1 MYTYIR
7 INDTVFP
14 VELPGAEECP
24 KRHGAKPNI
33 TDRIRDVI
41 FNNPATI
48 VKWTD
53 GTKTVVKAQAG
64 DTYSKEVGLAMC
76 IVKKMCGN
84 KGNYNDVF
92 ARWCK

>member
-1 MYTYIR
+1 MYTYVR
-7 INDTVFP
+7 INNTVFP
-14 VELPGAEECP
+14 VELPEVEEYP
-24 KRHGAKPNI
+24 KRHNAKPNI

-41 FNNPATI
+41 FNDPATI

-53 GTKTVVKAQAG
+53 GTKTVVKAQKG

-92 ARWCK
+92 AKWCK

>member
-1 MYTYIR
+1 MYSYVR
-7 INDTVFP
+7 INNTVIP
-14 VELPGAEECP
+14 VEIADTEECP
-24 KRHGAKPNI
+24 IRHSAKPNI

-41 FNNPATI
+41 FNDPATI

-53 GTKTVVKAQAG
+53 GTKTVVKAQKG

-92 ARWCK
+92 AKWCK